1 MTAFWLLVQNDA
13 TLEVYKTMS
22 TMFRTQSQ
30 NSVLK
35 LTPTATNFRSSVMH
49 TLSSYA
55 MDS

>member
-1 MTAFWLLVQNDA
+1 MTAFWLLVQNDT

-35 LTPTATNFRSSVMH
+35 LKPTATNFRSSVMH
-49 TLSSYA
+49 TLSSYT